1 MGQAESGILQSTDFC
16 NAVQPEPGQKRRT
29 KRSACDPASS
39 TCCRS
44 QDNLD
49 EHSEYSE
56 KVAGEESRSQPWG
69 EISDEA
75 LGLHEVLDIG
85 SAGDGFVVPD
95 HKAIGSR
102 GGVVADARGPAGPS
116 AVPPA
121 EEASA
126 EAWIRRLRKGTE
138 VALDR
143 ETVRAVLDTELW
155 CLEIPEHDLLYP
167 LAELRACT
175 ALGLPQHFGEK
186 AALQDVF
193 ELEVAIADFD
203 ELIFQFD
210 EAEQRDGF
218 AAALE
223 VLAAAAQRGQL
234 PEGGDVSEP
243 EVLD

>member
-29 KRSACDPASS
+29 KRTACDPAP
-39 TCCRS
+39 CCRS
-44 QDNLD
+44 QDDLD
-49 EHSEYSE
+49 DHSEHSEI
-56 KVAGEESRSQPWG
+56 VAGKQSHSQPWG
-69 EISDEA
+69 EISDKV
-75 LGLHEVLDIG
+75 LGPHEVVVIG
-85 SAGDGFVVPD
+85 SANDCFVLPD

-102 GGVVADARGPAGPS
+102 SMVADARGPAGPS
-116 AVPPA
+116 AVAVFP

-138 VALDR
+138 VTLDR

-155 CLEIPEHDLLYP
+155 CLEIPVHDLLYP

-175 ALGLPQHFGEK
+175 ALGPPQHFGEK

-223 VLAAAAQRGQL
+223 VLAASAQRGQL